1 MYHCLGLA
9 HSHFD
14 ASLGVRTGAWHLLNV
29 PILPISHYT
38 TTIYLSNC
46 QSKPIATHISF
57 LVATHTLD
65 CQIHLLKVLTPSRV
79 VSEKCLVCSHRSF
92 LNLSIYCFYSTILFV
107 SRLRK
112 TIQRWHG
119 LESHEGTID
128 ESKHTFLL
136 G

>member
-1 MYHCLGLA
+1 M
-9 HSHFD
+9 
-14 ASLGVRTGAWHLLNV
+14 LNV

-92 LNLSIYCFYSTILFV
+92 LNLSIYCFYSTSLFV
-107 SRLRK
+107 SHLRK
-112 TIQRWHG
+112 MIQRGHG
-119 LESHEGTID
+119 LESHENVCRSTKL
-128 ESKHTFLL
+128 EERSEKREATNSHMKASVA
-136 G
+136 